1 MWVFSASN
9 CSIPTGGWGGGGGCL
24 YGWMDERMNG
34 RVAFLLFDRL
44 ATADLASRNRW
55 ELGAE
60 RGGEGGL
67 NYGWMDDVGGGVRGV
82 WRGLEPR

>member
-1 MWVFSASN
+1 M
-9 CSIPTGGWGGGGGCL
+9 

-67 NYGWMDDVGGGVRGV
+67 NYGWMDDVGGGGEGCLARARAPLTGKLLFGGV
-82 WRGLEPR
+82 T

>member
-1 MWVFSASN
+1 
-9 CSIPTGGWGGGGGCL
+9 
-24 YGWMDERMNG
+24 MNG

-67 NYGWMDDVGGGVRGV
+67 NYGWMDDVGGG
-82 WRGLEPR
+82 